1 MTRIDPSIPCEEL
14 VARVRLNE
22 REAFEILFDR
32 HHRLCFDYA
41 FRMLYHRRDAEDVV
55 QDAFLR
61 VFLAARKGAYDP
73 AKGRFKTYL
82 LRILRNLCYDRISA
96 RRPLNL
102 SDLGET
108 ENTEFE
114 RLTAE
119 LHDTVTPEDR
129 VSGSILRARVDHALE
144 RLPVLQREALV
155 LRGFEGLSYK
165 EIGRVIERPIS
176 HVKIIL
182 FRARRALARQLD
194 APASTT
200 TVAATTTA
208 AGGKPGAVGEPA
220 RGRRA
225 TRRGVE

>member
-1 MTRIDPSIPCEEL
+1 MRRFDPSISCEEL

-41 FRMLYHRRDAEDVV
+41 WRLLFDRRDAEDVV

-114 RLTAE
+114 RLTSD
-119 LHDTVTPEDR
+119 LHDTITPEDR
-129 VSGSILRARVDHALE
+129 VTGQALRVRVDRALE
-144 RLPVLQREALV
+144 HLPMLQREALV

-165 EIGRVIERPIS
+165 EIGRILERPIS

-182 FRARRALARQLD
+182 FRARRALARALD
-194 APASTT
+194 APAPTL
-200 TVAATTTA
+200 APREAD
-208 AGGKPGAVGEPA
+208 
-220 RGRRA
+220 RRRA
-225 TRRGVE
+225 ARKGVRS